1 MRTGASFVSSVGD
14 QVPPCGVYN
23 DHSNRG
29 KAYETADIL
38 YTQVLEEELPGI
50 GLNKIGEE
58 VREKEVLLV
67 RAFIKGQSRDHNQ
80 KP

>member
-14 QVPPCGVYN
+14 QVPLCGVYN
-23 DHSNRG
+23 DLSNHG
-29 KAYETADIL
+29 KAYETADVL